1 MGKQED
7 VAAARGLVRTLEKA
21 VAALDRHYPD
31 SVDARRLKAD
41 SGRLREDLDLLCGA
55 ESARPT
61 TAAPP
66 PPPRMVIADTPYAHD
81 FWMDAEDEGLGGCA
95 EPGRR

>member
-7 VAAARGLVRTLEKA
+7 VAAARGLMGTLEKA

-31 SVDARRLKAD
+31 SVDGRRLRSD
-41 SGRLREDLDLLCGA
+41 SARLREDLDLLCGPA
-55 ESARPT
+55 SAAPKA
-61 TAAPP
+61 AAPP
-66 PPPRMVIADTPYAHD
+66 PAPRILIADTPYAHD
-81 FWMDAEDEGLGGCA
+81 FWMDAEDEGLGGRA

>member
-21 VAALDRHYPD
+21 VAALGRHYPD
-31 SVDARRLKAD
+31 SIDARRLKSD
-41 SGRLREDLDLLCGA
+41 TTRVREDLDALCGA
-55 ESARPT
+55 ESSTPST
-61 TAAPP
+61 SAPP
-66 PPPRMVIADTPYAHD
+66 PAPRMVIPDTPYAHD
-81 FWMDAEDEGLGGCA
+81 FWMDAEDEGLGGRA